1 MLTHPSRPAIRST
14 HASILARV
22 TRRVKRYGA
31 SVTLRG
37 KGAFVTAKAVTQWD
51 AWAECG
57 FAWGALQ
64 HAWTWGDAT
73 GPLGPDETT
82 RSPGRLVDEAIRMRA
97 RGTDPWWWAWVV
109 PSRVDAYVERFATD
123 LRFAGEA
130 APSGVILNLE
140 LAEPGGRGKNRPAWS
155 TGTDSAAE
163 RLLDGVRSAWPGD
176 VWVTTHGLR
185 VGRQPW
191 SVLATADGVMPQ
203 AYNPSCSYAPGFVG
217 RCVDSYGQT
226 FPRERIV
233 PVLGANSTPASCMQ
247 RFVGEAHDA
256 DVSGAGWWAW
266 TGLAS
271 ASSKRAVVAAC
282 DLTPSIVH
290 RTAVS

>member
-1 MLTHPSRPAIRST
+1 MSRENRPG
-14 HASILARV
+14 
-22 TRRVKRYGA
+22 YGA
-31 SVTLRG
+31 DVLQG
-37 KGAFVTAKAVTQWD
+37 KGTFITAKAVTTWD
-51 AWAECG
+51 TWMACG
-57 FAWGALQ
+57 FTWAALQ
-64 HAWTWGDAT
+64 HVWTWGSAT
-73 GPLGPDETT
+73 GSLSTSTREVT
-82 RSPGRLVDEAIRMRA
+82 RSPERLVDEAIRLRA
-97 RGTDPWWWAWVV
+97 YGSQAWWWAWVV
-109 PSRVDAYVERFATD
+109 PSRVDAYVDRFAAD
-123 LRFAGEA
+123 LAFVGEA

-140 LAEPGGRGKNRPAWS
+140 LAEPGGRGDKRPAW
-155 TGTDSAAE
+155 TAGAGVEDAAA
-163 RLLDGVRSAWPGD
+163 RLLRGVRSVWPGD
-176 VWVTTHGLR
+176 VYVTTHGLR
-185 VGRQPW
+185 VDRQPW
-191 SVLATADGVMPQ
+191 SVLRDADGVMPQ

-256 DVSGAGWWAW
+256 DVSGVGWWAW

-282 DLTPSIVH
+282 DLTPSIVR